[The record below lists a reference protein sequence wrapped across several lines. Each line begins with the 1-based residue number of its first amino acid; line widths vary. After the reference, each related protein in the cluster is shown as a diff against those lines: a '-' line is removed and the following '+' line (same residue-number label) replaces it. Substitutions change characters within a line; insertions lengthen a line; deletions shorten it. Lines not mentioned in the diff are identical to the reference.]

1 MTKTSYTA
9 FILHPNK
16 KGATI
21 VMSGKNGNY
30 EVGWHSTST
39 RELRASWPTF
49 KAMASR
55 KKDIILFHVIVSFLK
70 RPPARLTPETFRVG
84 LEEGVSRLRLLLI

>member
-1 MTKTSYTA
+1 MA